1 MGRIIPRGFNQ
12 IQSALSETLCVW
24 WMDESSCSWFQY
36 RGKNAA
42 VTQSD
47 IQDKKKLSD
56 YLSNDKK
63 AGTFNG
69 RLSCQDK
76 LDKRNTAS
84 HWSCR
89 RFSLRSFHSVIQLS
103 LSETAIKEWKGSN
116 LIFDWSKYEAI
127 FFLIVKRKERN
138 MKSASWRGSTWFS
151 GEILTPIT
159 EVGSVQQLYLEGL
172 LGEGVVLVPT
182 RPRLPVFGVETVS
195 EHVDVEEDELLV
207 RKILPPKLNHQLP
220 EDVGWA
226 ADKHHCKTEETG
238 SDVSGGSSSCRSTFV
253 VSDLN
258 VLMQ

>member
-42 VTQSD
+42 VTQSV

-89 RFSLRSFHSVIQLS
+89 RFSLVSGLFIQSFNFLFQKPLLKNEKGVIWFSIDRNTRQFSFS
-103 LSETAIKEWKGSN
+103 LS
-116 LIFDWSKYEAI
+116 
-127 FFLIVKRKERN
+127 KERS
-138 MKSASWRGSTWFS
+138 KIWKALRDGGRLDFPGRSW
-151 GEILTPIT
+151 
-159 EVGSVQQLYLEGL
+159 
-172 LGEGVVLVPT
+172 
-182 RPRLPVFGVETVS
+182 PRLLKWDQCSSCTWKAS
-195 EHVDVEEDELLV
+195 LA
-207 RKILPPKLNHQLP
+207 R
-220 EDVGWA
+220 A
-226 ADKHHCKTEETG
+226 
-238 SDVSGGSSSCRSTFV
+238 SSSSPRAHGCPCLELRLSPNT
-253 VSDLN
+253 S
-258 VLMQ
+258 M

>member
-42 VTQSD
+42 VTQSV

-89 RFSLRSFHSVIQLS
+89 RFSLVSGLFIQSFNFLFQKPLLKNEKGVIWFSIDRNTRQFSFS
-103 LSETAIKEWKGSN
+103 LS
-116 LIFDWSKYEAI
+116 
-127 FFLIVKRKERN
+127 KERSEIW
-138 MKSASWRGSTWFS
+138 KALRDGGRLDFPGRSW
-151 GEILTPIT
+151 
-159 EVGSVQQLYLEGL
+159 
-172 LGEGVVLVPT
+172 
-182 RPRLPVFGVETVS
+182 PRLLKWDQCSSCTWKAS
-195 EHVDVEEDELLV
+195 LA
-207 RKILPPKLNHQLP
+207 R
-220 EDVGWA
+220 A
-226 ADKHHCKTEETG
+226 
-238 SDVSGGSSSCRSTFV
+238 SSSSPRAHGCPCLELRLSPNT
-253 VSDLN
+253 S
-258 VLMQ
+258 M